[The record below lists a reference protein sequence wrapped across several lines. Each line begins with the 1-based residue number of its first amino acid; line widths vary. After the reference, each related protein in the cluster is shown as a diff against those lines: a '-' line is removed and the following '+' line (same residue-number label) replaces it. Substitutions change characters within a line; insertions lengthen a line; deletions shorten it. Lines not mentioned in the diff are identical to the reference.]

1 MDTERRKLI
10 GFGAVATGALVLGA
24 CKRREATATTT
35 MDVLPVE
42 DLMREH
48 GVLRRILLV
57 YDACVLRLETGQD
70 LSPDAITRAAD
81 IVRRFVEDYHE
92 KNEEEQIFPRFE
104 RAHAQERLVRV
115 LREQH
120 EVGRR
125 LTDAIAATT
134 LRTFKDENA
143 SNRLVSTIRQFRHM
157 YEAHAAR
164 EDTVLFPDVRKIVSA
179 REYDAMGDQ
188 FEDEEKKRFGEGG
201 FEQVVEQVAAIERDV
216 GIYDLAAATP
226 S

>member
-1 MDTERRKLI
+1 MNTERRKLI
-10 GFGAVATGALVLGA
+10 GLGAVATGALVLGA
-24 CKRREATATTT
+24 CGRKEVEREANA
-35 MDVLPVE
+35 VLPVE

-48 GVLRRILLV
+48 GVLRRVLIV

-70 LSPDAITRAAD
+70 LSPDALTRAAD

-92 KNEEEQIFPRFE
+92 RNEEEQIFPRFE
-104 RAHAQERLVRV
+104 RAHAQEPLVRV

-120 EVGRR
+120 QVGRR

-134 LRTFKDENA
+134 ARTFKDESA

-164 EDTVLFPDVRKIVSA
+164 EDTVLFPDVRKIVSPS
-179 REYDAMGDQ
+179 EYDALGEA
-188 FEDEEKKRFGEGG
+188 FEDDERKRFGEGG
-201 FEQVVEQVAAIERDV
+201 FGQIVAQVAAIERDL
-216 GIYDLAAATP
+216 GIYDLATATP

>member
-1 MDTERRKLI
+1 MNTERRKLI
-10 GFGAVATGALVLGA
+10 GLGVVTTGALVLGA
-24 CKRREATATTT
+24 CKKSVEPKAT

-70 LSPDAITRAAD
+70 LSPDAFTRAAD

-92 KNEEEQIFPRFE
+92 RNEEEQIFPRFE
-104 RAHAQERLVRV
+104 RVRAQEPLVRV

-120 EVGRR
+120 QVGRR
-125 LTDAIAATT
+125 LTDLIAATRKQT
-134 LRTFKDENA
+134 LEDETE
-143 SNRLVSTIRQFRHM
+143 SNRLVAAIRQFRHM

-179 REYDAMGDQ
+179 REYDAMGDL
-188 FEDEEKKRFGEGG
+188 FEDEETRRFGEGG
-201 FEQVVEQVAAIERDV
+201 FEQVVEQVAAIERDL
-216 GIYDLAAATP
+216 GIYDLASATP

>member
-1 MDTERRKLI
+1 MNTERRRLI
-10 GFGAVATGALVLGA
+10 GYGAVATGALVLGA
-24 CKRREATATTT
+24 CKKEETNEA
-35 MDVLPVE
+35 MEVLPVE

-57 YDACVLRLETGQD
+57 YDACALRLETGQD
-70 LSPDAITRAAD
+70 LSPDALTRAAD

-104 RAHAQERLVRV
+104 RAHAQEPLVRV

-120 EVGRR
+120 QVGRR

-134 LRTFKDENA
+134 LRTFKDESA
-143 SNRLVSTIRQFRHM
+143 SNRLVSTIRQFNHM
-157 YEAHAAR
+157 YAAHAAR

-179 REYDAMGDQ
+179 REYEAMGDQ
-188 FEDEEKKRFGEGG
+188 FEDDEKKRFGEGG
-201 FEQVVEQVAAIERDV
+201 FEQIVSQVAAIERDV
-216 GIYDLAAATP
+216 GIDDLAAATP

>member
-1 MDTERRKLI
+1 MNTERRKLL
-10 GFGAVATGALVLGA
+10 GLGAVATGALVLGA
-24 CKRREATATTT
+24 CKREDAKET

-57 YDACVLRLETGQD
+57 YDACALRLETGQD
-70 LSPDAITRAAD
+70 LSPDALTRAAD

-92 KNEEEQIFPRFE
+92 RNEEEQIFPRFE
-104 RAHAQERLVRV
+104 RAHAREPLVRV

-120 EVGRR
+120 QVGRR

-143 SNRLVSTIRQFRHM
+143 TNRLVSNMRMFRHM

-188 FEDEEKKRFGEGG
+188 FEDDEKKRFGEGG
-201 FEQVVEQVAAIERDV
+201 FEQVVAQVAAIERDV
-216 GIYDLAAATP
+216 GIDDLAAATP

>member
-1 MDTERRKLI
+1 MNTERRKLL
-10 GFGAVATGALVLGA
+10 GYGALATGALVLGA
-24 CKRREATATTT
+24 CKKEEAKEASE
-35 MDVLPVE
+35 VLPVE

-48 GVLRRILLV
+48 GVLRRIILV

-70 LSPDAITRAAD
+70 LSPDALTRAAD

-104 RAHAQERLVRV
+104 RAHAHEPLVRV

-120 EVGRR
+120 QIGRR

-134 LRTFKDENA
+134 LRTFKNENE
-143 SNRLVSTIRQFRHM
+143 SNRLVSTIHQFNHM

-188 FEDEEKKRFGEGG
+188 FEDDERKRFGEGG
-201 FEQVVEQVAAIERDV
+201 FEQIVAQVAAIERDV

-226 S
+226 A

>member
-1 MDTERRKLI
+1 MNTERRRLI
-10 GFGAVATGALVLGA
+10 GYGAVATGALVLGA
-24 CKRREATATTT
+24 CKREEKQEASE
-35 MDVLPVE
+35 VLPVE

-57 YDACVLRLETGQD
+57 YDACALRLETGQD
-70 LSPDAITRAAD
+70 LSPDALTRAAD
-81 IVRRFVEDYHE
+81 IVRHFVEDYHE
-92 KNEEEQIFPRFE
+92 KNEEEQLFPRFE
-104 RAHAQERLVRV
+104 RAHAQEPLVRV

-120 EVGRR
+120 QVGRR

-143 SNRLVSTIRQFRHM
+143 TNRLVMTLRQFRHM

-188 FEDEEKKRFGEGG
+188 FEDDEKKRFGEGG
-201 FEQVVEQVAAIERDV
+201 FEQIVSQVAAIERDV
-216 GIYDLAAATP
+216 GIYDLAMATP

>member
-1 MDTERRKLI
+1 MNTERRKLL
-10 GFGAVATGALVLGA
+10 GLGAVATGALVLGA
-24 CKRREATATTT
+24 CKRMEEAKEAK
-35 MDVLPVE
+35 DVLPVE

-57 YDACVLRLETGQD
+57 YDACILRLETGQD
-70 LSPDAITRAAD
+70 LSPDAFTRAAD

-92 KNEEEQIFPRFE
+92 RNEEEQIFPRFE
-104 RAHAQERLVRV
+104 RAHAQEKLVRV

-120 EVGRR
+120 QLGRR
-125 LTDAIAATT
+125 FTDEIAATT
-134 LRTFKDENA
+134 HRTLKDENA
-143 SNRLVSTIRQFRHM
+143 SNRLCATIHQFRHM

-179 REYDAMGDQ
+179 REYDAMGEQ

-201 FEQVVEQVAAIERDV
+201 FEQIVEQVAAIERDL
-216 GIYDLAAATP
+216 GIYDLATATP

>member
-1 MDTERRKLI
+1 MNTERRKLI

-24 CKRREATATTT
+24 CKKEEAKEASE
-35 MDVLPVE
+35 VLPVE

-70 LSPDAITRAAD
+70 LSPDALTRAAD

-92 KNEEEQIFPRFE
+92 RNEEEQIFPRFE
-104 RAHAQERLVRV
+104 RAHAQEPLVRV

-120 EVGRR
+120 QVGRR

-134 LRTFKDENA
+134 LRTLKDENA

-179 REYDAMGDQ
+179 HEYDAMGDQ
-188 FEDEEKKRFGEGG
+188 FEDDEKKRFGEGG
-201 FEQVVEQVAAIERDV
+201 FEQVVAQVAAIERDV
-216 GIYDLAAATP
+216 GIYDLASATP

>member
-1 MDTERRKLI
+1 MNTERRTLI
-10 GFGAVATGALVLGA
+10 GYGAVATGALVLGA
-24 CKRREATATTT
+24 CKREEKQEASE
-35 MDVLPVE
+35 VLPVE

-57 YDACVLRLETGQD
+57 YDACALRLETGQD
-70 LSPDAITRAAD
+70 LSPDALTRAAD
-81 IVRRFVEDYHE
+81 IVRHFVEDYHE
-92 KNEEEQIFPRFE
+92 KNEEEQLFPRFE
-104 RAHAQERLVRV
+104 RAHAQEPLVRV

-120 EVGRR
+120 QVGRR

-143 SNRLVSTIRQFRHM
+143 TNRLVMTLRQFRHM

-188 FEDEEKKRFGEGG
+188 FEDDEKKRFGEGG
-201 FEQVVEQVAAIERDV
+201 FEQIVSQVAAIERDV
-216 GIYDLAAATP
+216 GIYDLAMATP